1 MTEIRPTVSVEYRGE
16 AVVLTLTDEKI
27 LEDEQ
32 IRSIQD
38 SIISVVE
45 QVGRVNLIL
54 DFRNVRFLSS
64 AVLGLLIRVSKRVYE
79 GDGQLRLCNI
89 HPKIHEIFRIT
100 RLTKIFDIYPD
111 LEQAIAGLSDSEQG

>member
-32 IRSIQD
+32 IRSLQD
-38 SIISVVE
+38 SIIPVVE
-45 QVGRVNLIL
+45 QAGRVNLIL

-89 HPKIHEIFRIT
+89 HPKIREIFRIT

-111 LEQAIAGLSDSEQG
+111 LDQAIAGLSDSEQG